1 MDDPIFKLEKVVQ
14 TRGDEPLED
23 FEGPLDL
30 ILYLLGKNKIE
41 IQDIPIALILEQYQ
55 DYLEKRKQ
63 MDLEVASEFIT
74 MAAQLMFIKT
84 RMLLNLEDEEAQSE
98 MDALIKS
105 LEERKRGEAYARVRM
120 LSERLAPLSEF
131 GRNIL
136 TRPPEPMER
145 GKIYE
150 YDQEPADLVLTM
162 QEITDRQGAPEAPPI
177 RAFDEIVKRE
187 PYPVETKAKEIL
199 RRLRGVG
206 ITRFLLLF
214 RGSKTRSEL
223 VATFMAVLELCRNNR
238 CKGRHMDTL
247 EMKDIEAA
255 VEGMLFASGEP
266 VAVDRICVALNMD
279 RPTVELVLQH
289 LQDYYSYERRGV
301 RLLRMEDSWQLCS
314 APEYGDQIR
323 KAFEI
328 RKPAKLSQPA
338 LEVLTIIAYYQPT
351 TRAYVDQIRGVDS
364 SYTVGLL
371 LDRHLIEECGRLQ
384 VPGRPRL
391 YRTTQAFLRAF
402 HLNSLEELPQ
412 LPGMEADGQL
422 RLDDDTVPAD
432 GENGAEAL

>member
-1 MDDPIFKLEKVVQ
+1 
-14 TRGDEPLED
+14 
-23 FEGPLDL
+23 
-30 ILYLLGKNKIE
+30 
-41 IQDIPIALILEQYQ
+41 
-55 DYLEKRKQ
+55 
-63 MDLEVASEFIT
+63 
-74 MAAQLMFIKT
+74 
-84 RMLLNLEDEEAQSE
+84 
-98 MDALIKS
+98 
-105 LEERKRGEAYARVRM
+105 
-120 LSERLAPLSEF
+120 
-131 GRNIL
+131 
-136 TRPPEPMER
+136 
-145 GKIYE
+145 
-150 YDQEPADLVLTM
+150 
-162 QEITDRQGAPEAPPI
+162 
-177 RAFDEIVKRE
+177 
-187 PYPVETKAKEIL
+187 
-199 RRLRGVG
+199 
-206 ITRFLLLF
+206 
-214 RGSKTRSEL
+214 
-223 VATFMAVLELCRNNR
+223 
-238 CKGRHMDTL
+238 MDTL

-422 RLDDDTVPAD
+422 RLTGRLGVSLQIRDLFAIGWAFAKPVIRWLLAMRKRQSAAEKAKAAQNAAKQRETVHTAPD
-432 GENGAEAL
+432 GAGHTTTSTSTKES